1 VAYGIGGGGFLGFAI
16 ETVSGTYQ
24 APTIYIPFLS
34 ESLARPQATVWRR
47 PIRQNVDVLGGV
59 PGNVNIAGDITMEAF
74 SDKNVYFHKISRA
87 TLVKTGA
94 ASPWTYAF
102 TPNANAV
109 AAATASITIV
119 RDGEIFGYTGCVVSG
134 FNYTVEDG
142 LLKTTWNI
150 VGSDESAQT
159 LPTPA
164 WTGGQTQ
171 PFGAGEYTI
180 EIPTTTQVFDADSFT
195 FSVAD
200 NAEPQFRLKNTGRGA
215 QFMKYGERSVTLAME
230 RDFLTRTEYD
240 AFKALTSQ
248 AIKLLASKSAN
259 ESIQIDM
266 AAAIKDTYVMNLSS
280 QGDLVRAAINYMGT
294 YDATATAA
302 YKVTIKA
309 TVDIT

>member
-1 VAYGIGGGGFLGFAI
+1 VAYGIGGGGFLGIAI
-16 ETVSGTYQ
+16 ESTPGTYL
-24 APTIYIPFLS
+24 APTVFIPFLS
-34 ESLARPQATVWRR
+34 ESLTRPQATVWRR

-94 ASPWTYAF
+94 VSPWTYAF

-109 AAATASITIV
+109 AANTASITIV

-134 FNYTVEDG
+134 FSYTVEDG
-142 LLKTTWNI
+142 QLKVTWNI
-150 VGSDESAQT
+150 VGSDEAAQT

-164 WTGGQTQ
+164 WTGGQLQ

-180 EIPTTTQVFDADSFT
+180 EIPTATQVFDADSFT
-195 FSVAD
+195 FTVAD

-215 QFMKYGERSVTLAME
+215 QFMKFGERSVTLAME
-230 RDFLTRTEYD
+230 RDFLTRAEYD
-240 AFKALTSQ
+240 AFKTLTSQ
-248 AIKLLASKSAN
+248 GIKLLASKSAN

-266 AAAIKDTYVMNLSS
+266 FAAIKDTYAMNLSS
-280 QGDLVRAAINYMGT
+280 QGDLVRAAISYMGT
-294 YDATATAA
+294 YDSTAAAA

>member
-1 VAYGIGGGGFLGFAI
+1 MAYGIGGGGFLGFAI

-24 APTIYIPFLS
+24 APTVYIPFLS
-34 ESLARPQATVWRR
+34 ESLTRPQATIWRR

-59 PGNVNIAGDITMEAF
+59 PGNVNVAGDITMEAF
-74 SDKNVYFHKISRA
+74 SDKCVYFHKASRA

-94 ASPWTYAF
+94 GSPWTYVF

-109 AAATASITIV
+109 AANTASITIV

-142 LLKTTWNI
+142 QLKVTYNI
-150 VGSDESAQT
+150 IGNDEGAQT
-159 LPTPA
+159 LPTPT

-180 EIPTTTQVFDADSFT
+180 EIPTATQVFDMDTFT
-195 FSVAD
+195 FTVTD

-215 QFMKYGERSVTLAME
+215 QFVKYGERSVTLSTE

-240 AFKALTSQ
+240 AFKTLTSQ
-248 AIKLLASKSAN
+248 AVKLKAAKSAN

-266 AAAIKDTYVMNLSS
+266 AAAIRDTYTMNLSS
-280 QGDLVRAAINYMGT
+280 QGDLVRAAISYQGT
-294 YDATATAA
+294 YDATAAAA
-302 YKVTIKA
+302 YILTIIA
-309 TVDIT
+309 TVSIT